1 MADKEK
7 PYRLPM
13 VGGRPKKR
21 LSRTEFEEMVRN
33 MGARAARDYMRDEG
47 LVSEVDGR
55 AIDIVPSD
63 RNLVRLTRDIN
74 TTSSPFLPDDM
85 SDKARKSRELR
96 RAAAE
101 EVPRA
106 TGMKNGGMV
115 KAGKVAKFKN
125 GGCVMAGRGVRNTK
139 VL

>member
-7 PYRLPM
+7 PYKLPR

-21 LSRTEFEEMVRN
+21 LSRAEFEELVRT
-33 MGARAARDYMRDEG
+33 MGARAAQDYMRDASYPFKDFNRTTTNG
-47 LVSEVDGR
+47 SE
-55 AIDIVPSD
+55 A
-63 RNLVRLTRDIN
+63 
-74 TTSSPFLPDDM
+74 
-85 SDKARKSRELR
+85 
-96 RAAAE
+96 
-101 EVPRA
+101 RA

>member
-1 MADKEK
+1 
-7 PYRLPM
+7 M

-33 MGARAARDYMRDEG
+33 MGARAAREYMLNVGTPRD
-47 LVSEVDGR
+47 
-55 AIDIVPSD
+55 
-63 RNLVRLTRDIN
+63 
-74 TTSSPFLPDDM
+74 
-85 SDKARKSRELR
+85 SRELNVIDQIEPTEGMKAVELR
-96 RAAAE
+96 RL
-101 EVPRA
+101 
-106 TGMKNGGMV
+106 TGMKKGGIV

>member
-1 MADKEK
+1 MADEEK

-21 LSRTEFEEMVRN
+21 LSRAEFEEMVRT
-33 MGARAARDYMRDEG
+33 MGARAARDYMRDEDFFSG
-47 LVSEVDGR
+47 VGGMLIR
-55 AIDIVPSD
+55 PS
-63 RNLVRLTRDIN
+63 RRFAVELSQRVNR
-74 TTSSPFLPDDM
+74 TSPPYLPDDM
-85 SDKARKSRELR
+85 SDKARKDREVR
-96 RAAAE
+96 RATAE
-101 EVPRA
+101 EVSRA

>member
-7 PYRLPM
+7 PYKLPR

-21 LSRTEFEEMVRN
+21 LSRAEFEELVRT
-33 MGARAARDYMRDEG
+33 MGARAARDYMRDEE
-47 LVSEVDGR
+47 LFSEVDGR
-55 AIDIVPSD
+55 SIGVMPSD
-63 RNLVRLTRDIN
+63 RKLVGMARDIN
-74 TTSSPFLPDDM
+74 TTSSPFLPDDRT
-85 SDKARKSRELR
+85 DKARKSEETR
-96 RAAAE
+96 RATAE
-101 EVPRA
+101 EVARA